1 MLKAFKAADI
11 FDFRIIN
18 LTNCNF
24 LILVTNFDFEL
35 INGYHKD
42 YLKYFDI
49 AVTMEYF
56 GTESYIFLE
65 VLFHLS
71 KKLKIISYYFIEVV
85 DSNILISWLT
95 RSLNSKKL
103 IEMI

>member
-11 FDFRIIN
+11 FDYIIVN
-18 LTNCNF
+18 LTNYNF

-49 AVTMEYF
+49 AVTKEYF
-56 GTESYIFLE
+56 GTISYIFLE

-71 KKLKIISYYFIEVV
+71 KKLEIISYYFIEAV
-85 DSNILISWLT
+85 DSNIPICWFN
-95 RSLNSKKL
+95 RSLNSKKT
-103 IEMI
+103 